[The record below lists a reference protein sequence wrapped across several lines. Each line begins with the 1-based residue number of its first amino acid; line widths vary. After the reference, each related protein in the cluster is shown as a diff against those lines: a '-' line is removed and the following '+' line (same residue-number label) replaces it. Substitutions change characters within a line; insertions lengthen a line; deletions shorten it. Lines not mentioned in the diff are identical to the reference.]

1 MVTHKLTVKKPKG
14 TASRKIATAYSRISV
29 MKSQLSMISN
39 DSQDSENDISINSD
53 TSMNPQDT
61 VMCTSTF
68 NMIECANS
76 SVSITDP
83 EIPETE
89 PCSSKNPTSKSF
101 WISSL
106 GLYQHEREVLL
117 SDRWLI

>member
-1 MVTHKLTVKKPKG
+1 
-14 TASRKIATAYSRISV
+14 
-29 MKSQLSMISN
+29 
-39 DSQDSENDISINSD
+39 
-53 TSMNPQDT
+53 MNPQDT

-89 PCSSKNPTSKSF
+89 PCSSKNPTSESF

-106 GLYQHEREVLL
+106 GLYQHECEVLL
-117 SDRWLI
+117 SDRWLNDNIVYATEKTFKPADQGCKYLWMADSS